1 MRKSLETKQRGSG
14 WSIKLVFNLY
24 KIFGYKFIYYLMYPV
39 SFFYFLFASNV
50 RSSLKIYYKHLGV
63 NFTNKVY
70 FEHLRIFAITM
81 VDRFIT
87 KVSPQDYEFVYDDLQ
102 RLVEISSKANMIIF
116 SHFGGWASAS
126 NFSKSDNQMNI
137 VMQESLMESIKSIEN
152 SLGQKSRVN
161 IIDINQGAIASSIS
175 IANALQ
181 RDELVA
187 VMGDRTAS
195 KNANKA
201 MKFLGEDANFNQNPF
216 QIAYKMDK
224 PMVVYF
230 VILKGMQK
238 YKIEFIEIDIDR
250 LKPKDIAIENA
261 MKKYVKSYESIVKQ
275 YPNQWFNFYDF
286 WEK

>member
-1 MRKSLETKQRGSG
+1 MRTKQRGSG

-24 KIFGYKFIYYLMYPV
+24 KLFGYKFIYYLMYPV

-50 RSSLKIYYKHLGV
+50 RKSLKIYYGRLGIKFA
-63 NFTNKVY
+63 NTVY
-70 FEHLRIFAITM
+70 YNHLRIFAITM

-87 KVSPQDYEFVYDDLQ
+87 KILPEDFEFIYDDLE
-102 RLVEISSKANMIIF
+102 RLVEISSKANILIF

-137 VMQESLMESIKSIEN
+137 AMQETLMDSIKNIEN
-152 SLGQKSRVN
+152 SLGQKTSVN
-161 IIDINQGAIASSIS
+161 IIDINQGGIASSILIS
-175 IANALQ
+175 KALL
-181 RDELVA
+181 RNELVA

-201 MKFLGEDANFNQNPF
+201 IKFLGENAFFNQNPF
-216 QIAYKMDK
+216 QIAYKMNK
-224 PMVVYF
+224 PIVVYF
-230 VILKGMQK
+230 VILIGMQK
-238 YKIEFIEIDIDR
+238 YKLEFIEIDMDIS
-250 LKPKDIAIENA
+250 KKKDISVLEALQ
-261 MKKYVKSYESIVKQ
+261 KYVSSYENIIKK

>member
-1 MRKSLETKQRGSG
+1 LKTKQRGSG

-24 KIFGYKFIYYLMYPV
+24 KLFGYKFVYYLLCPIT
-39 SFFYFLFASNV
+39 FFYFLFASNV
-50 RSSLKIYYKHLGV
+50 RQSLKIYYARLGI
-63 NFTNKVY
+63 NFTNRVY
-70 FEHLRIFAITM
+70 YNHLRIFAITM

-87 KVSPQDYEFVYDDLQ
+87 KISPKDYKFVHDDLD
-102 RLVEISSKANMIIF
+102 RLVKISSKANILIF

-126 NFSKSDNQMNI
+126 NFSKSKNQMNI
-137 VMQESLMESIKSIEN
+137 VMQETLMDSIKQVES
-152 SLGQKSRVN
+152 SLGQKSSIT

-175 IANALQ
+175 IAKALL

-195 KNANKA
+195 KTGNKA
-201 MKFLGEDANFNQNPF
+201 IRFLGEDAYFNQNPF

-230 VILKGMQK
+230 VILIGMQE
-238 YKIEFIEIDIDR
+238 YKVEFIEIEIDSSKDKDEAI
-250 LKPKDIAIENA
+250 LKA
-261 MKKYVKSYESIVKQ
+261 MQKYVKSYENIVKK

-286 WEK
+286 WAK